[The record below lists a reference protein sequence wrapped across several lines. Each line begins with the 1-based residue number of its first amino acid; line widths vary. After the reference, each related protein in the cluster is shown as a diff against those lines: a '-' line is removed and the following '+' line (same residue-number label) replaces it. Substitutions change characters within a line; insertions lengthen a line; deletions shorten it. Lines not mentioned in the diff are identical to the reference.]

1 MKKVIIIG
9 AGPAGLTAGFELL
22 KKAPEEYSVTI
33 YEESNAI
40 GGISRTVR
48 HKGNRMDIG
57 GHRFFSKDKQVM
69 QWWEEMMPRQGK
81 PSFDDIILGR
91 EKNLSE
97 NGPDPEETDRVM
109 LVRNRVSRI
118 YYKKKFFDYPVSLKW
133 DTIKNMGFDALI
145 PAINAG
151 NIDVA
156 IAGMSITP
164 DRQKAVDMSD
174 PYYVSGLVVVV
185 GKDNA
190 AVKSVNDLN
199 NKGIAVQIGT
209 TGAERAAKVPGAKV
223 KNFNTNAEV
232 FLELKNKGVEAVI
245 IDKPVAEYFLATGGG
260 KDYAKIVGDTME
272 AESYGISLK
281 KNSPLTKEINKA
293 LLDLKKNG
301 EYDKLYA
308 KWFGAVK
315 K

>member
-1 MKKVIIIG
+1 MKKAFIVLMSILMAVMMI
-9 AGPAGLTAGFELL
+9 AGCGGGD
-22 KKAPEEYSVTI
+22 KKAAPAAPKVLKVGTEPTFAPFEFQKEGSKEFDGFDMDLI
-33 YEESNAI
+33 RAI
-40 GGISRTVR
+40 G
-48 HKGNRMDIG
+48 
-57 GHRFFSKDKQVM
+57 KQLNMKV
-69 QWWEEMMPRQGK
+69 E
-81 PSFDDIILGR
+81 IL
-91 EKNLSE
+91 
-97 NGPDPEETDRVM
+97 
-109 LVRNRVSRI
+109 
-118 YYKKKFFDYPVSLKW
+118 
-133 DTIKNMGFDALI
+133 NMGFDALI

-151 NIDVA
+151 NIDLA

-185 GKDNA
+185 GKDEA

-209 TGAERAAKVPGAKV
+209 TGAEKAAKVPGAKV

-232 FLELKNKGVEAVI
+232 FLELKNKGVDAVI

-260 KDYAKIVGDTME
+260 KEYAKIVGDTME

-308 KWFGAVK
+308 KWFGAIK

>member
-1 MKKVIIIG
+1 MKKALVLMMTLLMAVMMV
-9 AGPAGLTAGFELL
+9 AGCGGGD
-22 KKAPEEYSVTI
+22 KKATVVPAPKVLKVGTEPTFAPFEFQKEGSKEFDGFDMDLI
-33 YEESNAI
+33 RAI
-40 GGISRTVR
+40 G
-48 HKGNRMDIG
+48 
-57 GHRFFSKDKQVM
+57 KQLNMKV
-69 QWWEEMMPRQGK
+69 E
-81 PSFDDIILGR
+81 IL
-91 EKNLSE
+91 
-97 NGPDPEETDRVM
+97 
-109 LVRNRVSRI
+109 
-118 YYKKKFFDYPVSLKW
+118 
-133 DTIKNMGFDALI
+133 NMGFDALI

>member
-1 MKKVIIIG
+1 MKKVFMLLMAMVMVVMM
-9 AGPAGLTAGFELL
+9 AGCGGGE
-22 KKAPEEYSVTI
+22 KKAAQAPKVLKVGTEPTFAPFEFQKEGSKEFDGFDMDLI
-33 YEESNAI
+33 RAI
-40 GGISRTVR
+40 G
-48 HKGNRMDIG
+48 
-57 GHRFFSKDKQVM
+57 KQLNMKV
-69 QWWEEMMPRQGK
+69 E
-81 PSFDDIILGR
+81 IL
-91 EKNLSE
+91 
-97 NGPDPEETDRVM
+97 
-109 LVRNRVSRI
+109 
-118 YYKKKFFDYPVSLKW
+118 
-133 DTIKNMGFDALI
+133 NMGFDALI

-151 NIDVA
+151 NIDLA

-190 AVKSVNDLN
+190 TVKSVNDLG

-260 KDYAKIVGDTME
+260 KDFAKIVGDTME

>member
-1 MKKVIIIG
+1 MMTLLMAVMMV
-9 AGPAGLTAGFELL
+9 AGCGGGD
-22 KKAPEEYSVTI
+22 KKATAAQAPKVLKVGTEPTFAPFEFQKEGSKEFDGFDMDLI
-33 YEESNAI
+33 RAI
-40 GGISRTVR
+40 G
-48 HKGNRMDIG
+48 
-57 GHRFFSKDKQVM
+57 KQLNMKV
-69 QWWEEMMPRQGK
+69 E
-81 PSFDDIILGR
+81 IL
-91 EKNLSE
+91 
-97 NGPDPEETDRVM
+97 
-109 LVRNRVSRI
+109 
-118 YYKKKFFDYPVSLKW
+118 
-133 DTIKNMGFDALI
+133 NMGFDALI

-151 NIDVA
+151 NIDLA

-281 KNSPLTKEINKA
+281 KNSPLTKDINKA

-301 EYDKLYA
+301 EYEKLYT

>member
-1 MKKVIIIG
+1 MKKVFMLLMAMVMVVMM
-9 AGPAGLTAGFELL
+9 AGCGVGE
-22 KKAPEEYSVTI
+22 KKAAQAPKVLKVGTEPTFAPFEFQKEGSKEFDGFDMDLI
-33 YEESNAI
+33 RAI
-40 GGISRTVR
+40 G
-48 HKGNRMDIG
+48 
-57 GHRFFSKDKQVM
+57 KQLNMKV
-69 QWWEEMMPRQGK
+69 E
-81 PSFDDIILGR
+81 IL
-91 EKNLSE
+91 
-97 NGPDPEETDRVM
+97 
-109 LVRNRVSRI
+109 
-118 YYKKKFFDYPVSLKW
+118 
-133 DTIKNMGFDALI
+133 NMGFDALI

-151 NIDVA
+151 NIDLA

-190 AVKSVNDLN
+190 AVKSVNDLG

-232 FLELKNKGVEAVI
+232 FLELKNKGVDAVI

-260 KDYAKIVGDTME
+260 KDFAKIVGDTME

>member
-1 MKKVIIIG
+1 MKKVFMLLMAMVMVVMM
-9 AGPAGLTAGFELL
+9 AGCGGGEKKVAQAPKVLKVGTEPTFAPFEFQKEGSKEFDGFDMDL
-22 KKAPEEYSVTI
+22 I
-33 YEESNAI
+33 RAI
-40 GGISRTVR
+40 G
-48 HKGNRMDIG
+48 
-57 GHRFFSKDKQVM
+57 KQLNMKV
-69 QWWEEMMPRQGK
+69 E
-81 PSFDDIILGR
+81 IL
-91 EKNLSE
+91 
-97 NGPDPEETDRVM
+97 
-109 LVRNRVSRI
+109 
-118 YYKKKFFDYPVSLKW
+118 
-133 DTIKNMGFDALI
+133 NMGFDALI

-151 NIDVA
+151 NIDLA

-174 PYYVSGLVVVV
+174 PYYVAGLVVVV

-190 AVKSVNDLN
+190 AVKNINDLN

-209 TGAERAAKVPGAKV
+209 TGAERAAKVTGAKV

-232 FLELKNKGVEAVI
+232 FLELKNKGVDAVI

-301 EYDKLYA
+301 EYDKIYA

>member
-1 MKKVIIIG
+1 MKKTFMLLMAMVMVVMMA
-9 AGPAGLTAGFELL
+9 AGCGGGEK
-22 KKAPEEYSVTI
+22 KKAEAPKVLRVGTEPTFAPFEFQKEGSKEFDGFDMDLI
-33 YEESNAI
+33 RAI
-40 GGISRTVR
+40 G
-48 HKGNRMDIG
+48 
-57 GHRFFSKDKQVM
+57 KQLNMKV
-69 QWWEEMMPRQGK
+69 E
-81 PSFDDIILGR
+81 IL
-91 EKNLSE
+91 
-97 NGPDPEETDRVM
+97 
-109 LVRNRVSRI
+109 
-118 YYKKKFFDYPVSLKW
+118 
-133 DTIKNMGFDALI
+133 NMGFDALI
-145 PAINAG
+145 PALNAG

-156 IAGMSITP
+156 AAGMSITP

-174 PYYVSGLVVVV
+174 PYYVAGLVVVV
-185 GKDNA
+185 NKDNT
-190 AVKSVNDLN
+190 AVKGINELN

-272 AESYGISLK
+272 AESYGLSLK
-281 KNSPLTKEINKA
+281 KNSPLTKDINKA

-301 EYDKLYA
+301 EYDKIYS

>member
-1 MKKVIIIG
+1 MLLMAMVMVVMM
-9 AGPAGLTAGFELL
+9 AGCGGGE
-22 KKAPEEYSVTI
+22 KKAAQAPKVLKVGTEPTFAPFEFQKEGSKEFDGFDMDLI
-33 YEESNAI
+33 RAI
-40 GGISRTVR
+40 G
-48 HKGNRMDIG
+48 
-57 GHRFFSKDKQVM
+57 KQLNMKV
-69 QWWEEMMPRQGK
+69 E
-81 PSFDDIILGR
+81 IL
-91 EKNLSE
+91 
-97 NGPDPEETDRVM
+97 
-109 LVRNRVSRI
+109 
-118 YYKKKFFDYPVSLKW
+118 
-133 DTIKNMGFDALI
+133 NMGFDALI

-151 NIDVA
+151 NIDLA

-190 AVKSVNDLN
+190 AVKSVNDLG

-209 TGAERAAKVPGAKV
+209 TGAERASKVPGAKV

-232 FLELKNKGVEAVI
+232 FLELKNKGVDAVI

-260 KDYAKIVGDTME
+260 KDFAKIVGDTME

>member
-1 MKKVIIIG
+1 MMTLLMAVMMV
-9 AGPAGLTAGFELL
+9 AGCGGGD
-22 KKAPEEYSVTI
+22 KKAPAVQAPKVLKVGTEPTFAPFEFQKEGSKEFDGFDMDLI
-33 YEESNAI
+33 RAI
-40 GGISRTVR
+40 G
-48 HKGNRMDIG
+48 
-57 GHRFFSKDKQVM
+57 KQLNMKV
-69 QWWEEMMPRQGK
+69 E
-81 PSFDDIILGR
+81 IL
-91 EKNLSE
+91 
-97 NGPDPEETDRVM
+97 
-109 LVRNRVSRI
+109 
-118 YYKKKFFDYPVSLKW
+118 
-133 DTIKNMGFDALI
+133 NMGFDALI

-151 NIDVA
+151 NIDLA

-199 NKGIAVQIGT
+199 DKGIAVQIGT

>member
-1 MKKVIIIG
+1 MKKALVLMMTLLMAVMMA
-9 AGPAGLTAGFELL
+9 AGCGGEKKKEEAPKVLRVGTEPTFAPFEFQKEGSKEYDGFDMDL
-22 KKAPEEYSVTI
+22 I
-33 YEESNAI
+33 RAI
-40 GGISRTVR
+40 G
-48 HKGNRMDIG
+48 
-57 GHRFFSKDKQVM
+57 KQLNMKV
-69 QWWEEMMPRQGK
+69 E
-81 PSFDDIILGR
+81 IL
-91 EKNLSE
+91 
-97 NGPDPEETDRVM
+97 
-109 LVRNRVSRI
+109 
-118 YYKKKFFDYPVSLKW
+118 
-133 DTIKNMGFDALI
+133 NMGFDALV
-145 PAINAG
+145 PALNAG

-156 IAGMSITP
+156 AAGMSITP

-185 GKDNA
+185 NKDNE

-199 NKGIAVQIGT
+199 SKGIAVQIGT
-209 TGAERAAKVPGAKV
+209 TGAEKAAKVPGAKV

-232 FLELKNKGVEAVI
+232 FLELKNKGVDAVI

-272 AESYGISLK
+272 AESYGLSLK
-281 KNSPLTKEINKA
+281 KDSPLTKHINKA

-301 EYDKLYA
+301 EYDKLYT

>member
-1 MKKVIIIG
+1 MMTLLMAVMMV
-9 AGPAGLTAGFELL
+9 AGCGGGD
-22 KKAPEEYSVTI
+22 KKAPAVQAPKVLKVGTEPTFAPFEFQKEGSKEFDGFDMDLI
-33 YEESNAI
+33 RAI
-40 GGISRTVR
+40 G
-48 HKGNRMDIG
+48 
-57 GHRFFSKDKQVM
+57 KQLNMKV
-69 QWWEEMMPRQGK
+69 E
-81 PSFDDIILGR
+81 IL
-91 EKNLSE
+91 
-97 NGPDPEETDRVM
+97 
-109 LVRNRVSRI
+109 
-118 YYKKKFFDYPVSLKW
+118 
-133 DTIKNMGFDALI
+133 NMGFDALI

-199 NKGIAVQIGT
+199 DKGIAVQIGT

-245 IDKPVAEYFLATGGG
+245 IDKPVAEYFLATDGG

-281 KNSPLTKEINKA
+281 KNSPLTKDINKA

-301 EYDKLYA
+301 EYEKLYT

>member
-1 MKKVIIIG
+1 MKKVFMLLMAMVMVVMM
-9 AGPAGLTAGFELL
+9 AGCGGGE
-22 KKAPEEYSVTI
+22 KKAAQAPKVLKVGTEPTFAPFEFQKEGSKEFDGFDMDLI
-33 YEESNAI
+33 RAI
-40 GGISRTVR
+40 G
-48 HKGNRMDIG
+48 
-57 GHRFFSKDKQVM
+57 KQMNMKV
-69 QWWEEMMPRQGK
+69 E
-81 PSFDDIILGR
+81 IL
-91 EKNLSE
+91 
-97 NGPDPEETDRVM
+97 
-109 LVRNRVSRI
+109 
-118 YYKKKFFDYPVSLKW
+118 
-133 DTIKNMGFDALI
+133 NMGFDALI

-151 NIDVA
+151 NIDLA

-190 AVKSVNDLN
+190 AVKSVNDLG

-232 FLELKNKGVEAVI
+232 FLELKNKGVDAVI

-260 KDYAKIVGDTME
+260 KDFAKIVGDTME

>member
-1 MKKVIIIG
+1 MKKALVLMMTLLMAVMMV
-9 AGPAGLTAGFELL
+9 AGCGGGE
-22 KKAPEEYSVTI
+22 KKAAQAPKVLKVGTEPTFAPFEFQKEGSKEFDGFDMDLI
-33 YEESNAI
+33 RAI
-40 GGISRTVR
+40 G
-48 HKGNRMDIG
+48 
-57 GHRFFSKDKQVM
+57 KQLNMKV
-69 QWWEEMMPRQGK
+69 E
-81 PSFDDIILGR
+81 IL
-91 EKNLSE
+91 
-97 NGPDPEETDRVM
+97 
-109 LVRNRVSRI
+109 
-118 YYKKKFFDYPVSLKW
+118 
-133 DTIKNMGFDALI
+133 NMGFDALI

-199 NKGIAVQIGT
+199 DKGIAVQIGI

-281 KNSPLTKEINKA
+281 KNSPLTKDINKA

-301 EYDKLYA
+301 EYDKLYT

>member
-1 MKKVIIIG
+1 MKKVFMLLMAMVMVVMM
-9 AGPAGLTAGFELL
+9 AGCGGGE
-22 KKAPEEYSVTI
+22 KKAAQAPKVLKVGTEPTFAPFEFQKEGSKEFDGFDMDLI
-33 YEESNAI
+33 RAI
-40 GGISRTVR
+40 G
-48 HKGNRMDIG
+48 
-57 GHRFFSKDKQVM
+57 KQLNMKV
-69 QWWEEMMPRQGK
+69 E
-81 PSFDDIILGR
+81 IL
-91 EKNLSE
+91 
-97 NGPDPEETDRVM
+97 
-109 LVRNRVSRI
+109 
-118 YYKKKFFDYPVSLKW
+118 
-133 DTIKNMGFDALI
+133 NMGFDALI

-151 NIDVA
+151 NIDLA

-190 AVKSVNDLN
+190 AVKSVNDLG

-232 FLELKNKGVEAVI
+232 FLELKNKGVDAVI

-260 KDYAKIVGDTME
+260 KEYAKIVGDTME

-301 EYDKLYA
+301 EYDKLYT

>member
-1 MKKVIIIG
+1 MKKALVLMMTLLMAVMMV
-9 AGPAGLTAGFELL
+9 AGCGGGD
-22 KKAPEEYSVTI
+22 KKAPAVQAPKVLKVGTEPTFAPFEFQKEGSKEFDGFDMDLI
-33 YEESNAI
+33 RAI
-40 GGISRTVR
+40 G
-48 HKGNRMDIG
+48 
-57 GHRFFSKDKQVM
+57 KQLNMKV
-69 QWWEEMMPRQGK
+69 E
-81 PSFDDIILGR
+81 IL
-91 EKNLSE
+91 
-97 NGPDPEETDRVM
+97 
-109 LVRNRVSRI
+109 
-118 YYKKKFFDYPVSLKW
+118 
-133 DTIKNMGFDALI
+133 NMGFDALI

-151 NIDVA
+151 NIDLA

-281 KNSPLTKEINKA
+281 KNSPLTKDINKA

-301 EYDKLYA
+301 EYDKLYT

>member
-1 MKKVIIIG
+1 MMTLLMAVMMV
-9 AGPAGLTAGFELL
+9 AGCGGGD
-22 KKAPEEYSVTI
+22 KKAPVAQAPKVLKVGTEPTFAPFEFQKEGSKEFDGFDMDLI
-33 YEESNAI
+33 RAI
-40 GGISRTVR
+40 G
-48 HKGNRMDIG
+48 
-57 GHRFFSKDKQVM
+57 KQLNMKV
-69 QWWEEMMPRQGK
+69 E
-81 PSFDDIILGR
+81 IL
-91 EKNLSE
+91 
-97 NGPDPEETDRVM
+97 
-109 LVRNRVSRI
+109 
-118 YYKKKFFDYPVSLKW
+118 
-133 DTIKNMGFDALI
+133 NMGFDALI

-151 NIDVA
+151 NIDLA

-281 KNSPLTKEINKA
+281 KNSPLTKDINKA

-301 EYDKLYA
+301 EYVKLYT

>member
-1 MKKVIIIG
+1 MRKITVLLSILVLALGI
-9 AGPAGLTAGFELL
+9 LTAGCGGGDKGD
-22 KKAPEEYSVTI
+22 KKAAAPAPAANEELIVGT
-33 YEESNAI
+33 E
-40 GGISRTVR
+40 
-48 HKGNRMDIG
+48 
-57 GHRFFSKDKQVM
+57 
-69 QWWEEMMPRQGK
+69 
-81 PSFDDIILGR
+81 PSFAPFEFP
-91 EKNLSE
+91 EKDSKEFTGFDMDLIRALAKE
-97 NGPDPEETDRVM
+97 MG
-109 LVRNRVSRI
+109 
-118 YYKKKFFDYPVSLKW
+118 YKKC
-133 DTIKNMGFDALI
+133 TIKNMGFDALI
-145 PAINAG
+145 PALNAG

-156 IAGMSITP
+156 AAGMSITP

-174 PYYVSGLVVVV
+174 PYYVAGLVVVV
-185 GKDNA
+185 NKDNT
-190 AVKSVNDLN
+190 AVKGINELN
-199 NKGIAVQIGT
+199 NKAIAVQIGT

-272 AESYGISLK
+272 AESYGLSLK
-281 KNSPLTKEINKA
+281 KNSPLTKDINKA

-301 EYDKLYA
+301 EYDKIYA